1 IGSIIEYRNSTIF
14 NSDRSH
20 SFIFNDY
27 EGEDVKSTRI
37 YEDVFPNELSE
48 KYNLDNYQKTIY
60 NDNNDEDPSNDLV
73 LQAPALESLL
83 NFTHTTDAVPAIFD
97 RRILINC
104 PAVID
109 NILETPVSISIPDSK
124 TDLDRSTATL
134 DVIEVIPDNGKVIID
149 SNPRKGP
156 SEVSVSGG
164 RYLHYSSAQDGN
176 YDQVFVIDENGDVL
190 AIAIDYDYNFLVE
203 PNKKMLTEKHILAT
217 NIVEGDVG
225 YLMSDSRVY
234 LKDNKKHDGIFL
246 DPTFTDSL
254 YDIWKTVYISSSS
267 QLMSEVKAITSR
279 QFVQSVQGRIVED
292 IAFQV
297 VSQLIAFA
305 ASQVL
310 HAIPVVGSVLAVV
323 GYALIYGLISAWKA
337 HQDAIENA
345 RDIASFTLKNPS
357 YDSPITLSSKDAYS
371 DLWGGTLPNIVGF
384 STGGV
389 YTDTL
394 LETDEH
400 LFKGK
405 LVLAPKGVKKTG
417 PLGLRNI
424 PISLDYTIQKGGYT
438 MYSDFD
444 DPRLSPYFK
453 APLKPIYNPLTSSV
467 KTYAGQLIE
476 YNEKVEKLDPELRY
490 MTNSIMFLERSISEQ
505 TNGQYDTIYPYMTYG
520 QGTFIP
526 TFQFGGLGA
535 KFPVPEFY
543 REYPTF
549 VDSEYYSDV
558 KNEYS
563 NIYKVFDMDSS
574 QTIELIPENSIHAI
588 YGDVPQIEAILV
600 DTEGN
605 EVKLS
610 PFKSSDDMF
619 TFTAELGTIHIS
631 NFMYNTLQEQMTQHK
646 KQYASV
652 QDYDA
657 YYILKIGVARYRST
671 DDLGDMTQEEVD
683 HIATMQS
690 IDQTL
695 LEYSYQF
702 IHAQNTQK
710 GLSEMFY
717 TTIVTVVSTIITTIA
732 TLGVGAYASKVYSKA
747 MNKAAATIAKETGKK
762 VGEVTLKEAAKTL
775 SFAQRITQSF
785 AGSTSSAG
793 LISVM
798 LSPIKE
804 TLQEIF
810 VDPYL
815 ETIVTDIT
823 AKWGWSVFGQVLAS
837 SMASATRETLTGSMT
852 QFIFGGGDQQGLFVE
867 QHKTVIGAQQNGIE
881 TNIKS
886 KKYSLKYSPSLSTFI
901 KTGASL
907 LIGAALGAMGGP
919 MFFGATVGMGLAS
932 VISIAE
938 DLDVVKTIT
947 HEIVEKTVH
956 LRYLAM
962 PPGKDR
968 EIVNIFANQKVGD
981 LLPKISGF
989 NINPKLN
996 YIFVQNAMEVDPSLS
1011 ISDILSSKKR
1021 SLWVMLAQSASGA
1034 KKFNYRALG
1043 TFDSWQEG
1051 LDKYLDLKKF
1061 SSIDNKIVSKIYS
1074 TATKIISKAK
1084 MEIEVNR
1091 AELGYDPKIDKISKF
1106 KVNLENL
1113 EDARLFSLLSWEG
1126 KQKFQWWGF
1135 IYEWKDSL
1143 TGLTMTGK
1151 TRIPHPIRKSQYIW
1165 RAVRGKTL
1173 KYAKPH
1179 AFLSFSALKNLNKQQ
1194 FNDIV
1199 SEGITIRGL
1208 IRQHL
1213 DSLGLI
1219 LYKANGK
1226 VDYRNLDWN
1235 IINTEIDKRFEF
1247 KLKNLYFSESA
1258 LSKAEIGRVYLQR
1271 NKGVGLN
1278 VDDKSAGKWSPNY
1291 LIGHIIRASSMGLNL
1306 YQIHTSLKA
1315 MGYKS
1320 NLKVFREIVNKNL
1333 GGIKKLREKY
1343 YFPILRT
1350 LREEG
1355 LSKFQVAEAFTEEI
1369 IRPFLPEIDYYFRQG
1384 YDAKTIAFK
1393 SGLSKVTSSSEAHVI
1408 SSIYSLYPDIY
1419 VNGMS
1424 FEDLRVEIFKGIF
1437 LDHIRAGVKDY
1448 ETMRT
1453 RIIGFDRPIYG
1464 NNIKKRNDYVA
1475 SFFRKV
1481 FNQGISNVAEAVFP
1495 SPSNIDLYNQAL
1507 ALIKQNSGNTRYSAA
1522 QLAIDLKLSNL
1533 FGISEKTLRAQ
1544 GSYYIQMYIGVS
1556 FKDIKFQALN
1566 IPLRNYF
1573 DLAITLLRANIKNIG
1588 YNRYKYNMGK
1598 LTVGLNLN
1606 LDFGYPV
1613 ESLKANANRFLKVHT
1628 GYNWD
1633 DLIRF
1638 AKSNLII

>member
-520 QGTFIP
+520 HGTFIP

-671 DDLGDMTQEEVD
+671 DDLGDMTHEEVD

-702 IHAQNTQK
+702 THAQNTQK

-732 TLGVGAYASKVYSKA
+732 TLGVGAYASKVHSKA
-747 MNKAAATIAKETGKK
+747 MNKAAATIAKETGKG
-762 VGEVTLKEAAKTL
+762 VLEVTLKEAAKTL

-785 AGSTSSAG
+785 AGATSSAG

-852 QFIFGGGDQQGLFVE
+852 QFIFGGSNQQTETQGLIKTHHEANFISAQNSVE
-867 QHKTVIGAQQNGIE
+867 TSIN
-881 TNIKS
+881 S
-886 KKYSLKYSPSLSTFI
+886 KKNSLKYSPKLSTFI
-901 KTGASL
+901 KSGVSL
-907 LIGAALGAMGGP
+907 LIGAALGGMGGP
-919 MFFGATVGMGLAS
+919 LAFGATVGIGLAS
-932 VISIAE
+932 MISIVE

-947 HEIVEKTVH
+947 HNIVSQKASLHITGATPENRIRNIDANPNLAITQLLKEIAKSQGLSGTLERKMIYKGKLLQQDKTLSAYGFISGDSLLLIGEQAMFGERTQEDVENHLNPKTLKQEQVRGYSKMYKKK
-956 LRYLAM
+956 LTRMAIKYASDLKKVIINEY
-962 PPGKDR
+962 G
-968 EIVNIFANQKVGD
+968 QKVLSKNKVALTSIFSFRFDKAIRKVTHLKTRRSIGPEM
-981 LLPKISGF
+981 LNNIKAEITAKFNTYPLATAVQREGFTSAISF
-989 NINPKLN
+989 IDDYL
-996 YIFVQNAMEVDPSLS
+996 IFSKY
-1011 ISDILSSKKR
+1011 LSSKSGRGAFSISNIKDDDTNVIAPKSWLYENIR
-1021 SLWVMLAQSASGA
+1021 YALPKKNKLPLRDDDLSWVMFGDRPSYGIVSKLKAHTEGKELMKRKGLKDLLSIDYRISRLDTTDFINNNIEITNKGLEDLQKTVAFIIQRFVFGDYHESTYVSKTTNKGLEVGKDYFQPEYEIIREIFFLAADANDGIPLDFGKISADSGIKTELQSRLYQGYGFDESLLDIEAYIEKLSRDMGLSSRDEKVRKIKETIEDYKSNTENRRRDFMRELGYRSQGERDMHRTVNDLFGVEFIHEKQVNQAVGA
-1034 KKFNYRALG
+1034 REITTTNDNGVRETFGIPNTFSFDFYLEFNQAIKDYLGLDYKWKAIAVEYMGTYWHGPQNPNQQEADRKKRLICRDNNIILIEIE
-1043 TFDSWQEG
+1043 EG
-1051 LDKYLDLKKF
+1051 LDP
-1061 SSIDNKIVSKIYS
+1061 SEITNQ
-1074 TATKIISKAK
+1074 IIEQIK
-1084 MEIEVNR
+1084 EQT
-1091 AELGYDPKIDKISKF
+1091 GTQ
-1106 KVNLENL
+1106 
-1113 EDARLFSLLSWEG
+1113 LSYR
-1126 KQKFQWWGF
+1126 QLTRFRNF
-1135 IYEWKDSL
+1135 I
-1143 TGLTMTGK
+1143 
-1151 TRIPHPIRKSQYIW
+1151 
-1165 RAVRGKTL
+1165 
-1173 KYAKPH
+1173 
-1179 AFLSFSALKNLNKQQ
+1179 
-1194 FNDIV
+1194 
-1199 SEGITIRGL
+1199 
-1208 IRQHL
+1208 
-1213 DSLGLI
+1213 
-1219 LYKANGK
+1219 
-1226 VDYRNLDWN
+1226 
-1235 IINTEIDKRFEF
+1235 
-1247 KLKNLYFSESA
+1247 
-1258 LSKAEIGRVYLQR
+1258 
-1271 NKGVGLN
+1271 
-1278 VDDKSAGKWSPNY
+1278 
-1291 LIGHIIRASSMGLNL
+1291 
-1306 YQIHTSLKA
+1306 
-1315 MGYKS
+1315 
-1320 NLKVFREIVNKNL
+1320 
-1333 GGIKKLREKY
+1333 
-1343 YFPILRT
+1343 
-1350 LREEG
+1350 
-1355 LSKFQVAEAFTEEI
+1355 
-1369 IRPFLPEIDYYFRQG
+1369 
-1384 YDAKTIAFK
+1384 
-1393 SGLSKVTSSSEAHVI
+1393 
-1408 SSIYSLYPDIY
+1408 
-1419 VNGMS
+1419 
-1424 FEDLRVEIFKGIF
+1424 
-1437 LDHIRAGVKDY
+1437 
-1448 ETMRT
+1448 
-1453 RIIGFDRPIYG
+1453 
-1464 NNIKKRNDYVA
+1464 
-1475 SFFRKV
+1475 
-1481 FNQGISNVAEAVFP
+1481 
-1495 SPSNIDLYNQAL
+1495 
-1507 ALIKQNSGNTRYSAA
+1507 GNTR
-1522 QLAIDLKLSNL
+1522 N
-1533 FGISEKTLRAQ
+1533 
-1544 GSYYIQMYIGVS
+1544 
-1556 FKDIKFQALN
+1556 
-1566 IPLRNYF
+1566 P
-1573 DLAITLLRANIKNIG
+1573 
-1588 YNRYKYNMGK
+1588 
-1598 LTVGLNLN
+1598 
-1606 LDFGYPV
+1606 
-1613 ESLKANANRFLKVHT
+1613 
-1628 GYNWD
+1628 
-1633 DLIRF
+1633 
-1638 AKSNLII
+1638 